1 MFRALEPRPKI
12 WHSLGAPR
20 KLYPQLPDIHDRHS
34 LENTAALS
42 VQIRTHKTKHPE
54 YSESSPLL
62 LSIPPPTRV
71 LIVDDHRV
79 VRDGVRRY
87 LQSYDGIE
95 VIGTASDGEEAVGLV
110 ADLKPTIVLMDIDM
124 PKMNGVDATR
134 RISKISPSTR
144 VLAFTAHH
152 RAPLTRDMVKA
163 GVWGVIDKGS
173 CGPEEIAAAIARVEE
188 GERIIPPEL
197 EAAAL
202 EADSGETPEL
212 SPREREVLLLIAD
225 GLTSKAIGEKLGIGL
240 RTVETYRE
248 RLTNKLGI
256 QGTVGLTKWA
266 ISRGLLKA
274 EQ

>member
-1 MFRALEPRPKI
+1 M
-12 WHSLGAPR
+12 
-20 KLYPQLPDIHDRHS
+20 
-34 LENTAALS
+34 
-42 VQIRTHKTKHPE
+42 
-54 YSESSPLL
+54 
-62 LSIPPPTRV
+62 SIPPPTRV